1 MKTVILAGGYG
12 TRISEHTNRI
22 PKPMIEI
29 GGKPILWHIMKNYS
43 NFGYKDFYIALGYK
57 SEVIKD
63 YFINYKARNS
73 NFEID
78 LKTGEISFQDINS
91 DDWRVTLIDTGLDT
105 MTGGRIRRLKNYL
118 KNETFLLTY
127 GDGLCDVDINEL
139 IKFHKNHKKIATVT
153 AVHPSAR
160 FGELSIRDKKV
171 HSFKEKP
178 QVTQGWINGGFFV
191 FEPDFL
197 EFLDDDSTVLE
208 QDPLEKLS
216 SLGELMAF
224 SHDGFWQCM
233 DTIRDRD
240 VLESFWRSGEKPWIK
255 K

>member
-1 MKTVILAGGYG
+1 ML
-12 TRISEHTNRI
+12 
-22 PKPMIEI
+22 
-29 GGKPILWHIMKNYS
+29 
-43 NFGYKDFYIALGYK
+43 
-57 SEVIKD
+57 
-63 YFINYKARNS
+63 
-73 NFEID
+73 D

-118 KNETFLLTY
+118 NNETFLLTY

-160 FGELSIRDKKV
+160 FGELSIKDKKV

-191 FEPDFL
+191 FEPEFL